1 MKKLKNSQ
9 GMADPRLL
17 RAGGVALAVLL
28 LGTAAVLV
36 VKDQKSQS
44 AYQEW
49 ARSENQK
56 VFDAST
62 QQRLSDQQLR
72 SLDRQLNDSFYERL
86 QDQLPVR
93 ILVLGES
100 VTGTNGVS
108 SAKSWAQLLKTQLS
122 VQYGVTVELT
132 DLTLPAGNAGFGT
145 WAELMEQP
153 DGAARSMLS
162 EMLLNGTAVQS
173 EDGTI
178 APEGWDNTK
187 SHALR
192 KNEYDLAILS
202 LGTNDDPAEFPIWY
216 EAVLRALRTK
226 YRQCSVISLLS
237 PQAVTAPELGCA
249 DENEAALRKLAFRYY
264 ADVLD
269 LGAMLKEK
277 DSDSGTSGI
286 SEAVQKKYTADGR
299 YLNAAG
305 HTLLAETLEK
315 LIEEKTAESKRY
327 TAGEIRPS
335 DASVE
340 ALDEFYFV
348 PSEALQRLDD
358 YTYVLGKNQMRSSTE
373 DSTGGILRHGR
384 GEDSYRGIVGVDY
397 TLISGDNDLYIATGD
412 GTHPFGRRTVKRE
425 EKDSLHS
432 IAVLND
438 GFDADRDGNLIISFG
453 TKAQADGLHGVIFG
467 GEVTLPEAL
476 DDFETVAY
484 VGPTDGNKNRLS
496 LDDDGNI
503 IPKESSAET
512 GKSSETT
519 ASVSPENINESAP
532 NTESTEVSAAETAA
546 AEESTAPE
554 SPDARTE
561 TGDTA
566 SAGTEKEAAA
576 AESSAGQ
583 STEETLPKLDAGG
596 AGTPTPMENTRTTE
610 AAVSSASAETAETA
624 AETGAADSV
633 LILQND
639 EKGTS
644 EK

>member
-100 VTGTNGVS
+100 FTGTNGVS

-162 EMLLNGTAVQS
+162 EMLANSTAVQS

-237 PQAVTAPELGCA
+237 SQAVTAPELGCA
-249 DENEAALRKLAFRYY
+249 DENEEALRNLASRYH

-277 DSDSGTSGI
+277 DSESGTTGI
-286 SEAVQKKYTADGR
+286 SEAVQKKYTADGV

-305 HTLLAETLEK
+305 HTLLAETLEN
-315 LIEEKTAESKRY
+315 LIEEKTAKSERY

-340 ALDEFYFV
+340 ALDEFHFV
-348 PSEALQRLDD
+348 SSDALQRLDD

-384 GEDSYRGIVGVDY
+384 DEDSCRGIVGVDY
-397 TLISGDNDLYIATGD
+397 TLVSGDNDLYIATGD

-425 EKDSLHS
+425 EKDSIHS

-453 TKAQADGLHGVIFG
+453 TKAQADGLHGLIFG
-467 GEVTLPEAL
+467 GEVTLPETL
-476 DDFETVAY
+476 DDFEAVAY

-496 LDDDGNI
+496 LDDDGKI
-503 IPKESSAET
+503 IPKESTAET

-519 ASVSPENINESAP
+519 ASERSENISESTP
-532 NTESTEVSAAETAA
+532 NTESTEVSETETAA

-554 SPDARTE
+554 SPDVRSDTE
-561 TGDTA
+561 GTA
-566 SAGTEKEAAA
+566 SVGTEKEAAA

-583 STEETLPKLDAGG
+583 STEETLPRMDIGDAR
-596 AGTPTPMENTRTTE
+596 TPTPMENTRTTE
-610 AAVSSASAETAETA
+610 AAETAAAETTA
-624 AETGAADSV
+624 STAETGAADAV

>member
-100 VTGTNGVS
+100 FTGTNGVS

-162 EMLLNGTAVQS
+162 EMLANSTAVQS

-202 LGTNDDPAEFPIWY
+202 LGTNDDPAEFSIWY

-226 YRQCSVISLLS
+226 YRQCSVIALLS
-237 PQAVTAPELGCA
+237 SQAVTAPELGCA
-249 DENEAALRKLAFRYY
+249 DENEEALRNLASRYH

-277 DSDSGTSGI
+277 DSDSGTTGI
-286 SEAVQKKYTADGR
+286 SEAVQKKYTADGV

-305 HTLLAETLEK
+305 HTLLAETLEN
-315 LIEEKTAESKRY
+315 LIEEKTAKSERY

-340 ALDEFYFV
+340 ALDEFHFV
-348 PSEALQRLDD
+348 SSDALQRLDD

-373 DSTGGILRHGR
+373 DSTGGILRNGR
-384 GEDSYRGIVGVDY
+384 DEDSCRGIVGVDY
-397 TLISGDNDLYIATGD
+397 TLVSGDNDLYIATGD

-453 TKAQADGLHGVIFG
+453 TKAQADGLHGLIFG
-467 GEVTLPEAL
+467 GEVTLPETF
-476 DDFETVAY
+476 DDFEAVAY

-496 LDDDGNI
+496 LDDDGKI
-503 IPKESSAET
+503 ITKESTAET

-519 ASVSPENINESAP
+519 ASERSENISEGTP
-532 NTESTEVSAAETAA
+532 NTESTEVSETETAA

-554 SPDARTE
+554 SPDVRTDTE
-561 TGDTA
+561 GTA
-566 SAGTEKEAAA
+566 SIGTEKGAAA
-576 AESSAGQ
+576 AERSAGQ
-583 STEETLPKLDAGG
+583 STEETLPRMDAGD

-610 AAVSSASAETAETA
+610 AAETAAAETMASTAETA
-624 AETGAADSV
+624 AADAV